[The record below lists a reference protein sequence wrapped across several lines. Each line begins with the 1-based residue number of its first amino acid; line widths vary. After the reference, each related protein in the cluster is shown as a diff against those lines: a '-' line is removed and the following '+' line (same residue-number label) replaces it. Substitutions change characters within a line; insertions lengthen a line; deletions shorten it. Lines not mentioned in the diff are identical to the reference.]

1 MIKDFENNIYSFY
14 GEFGIFNLRI
24 IGLLEFFFEKYPS
37 TNIRFSTYENF
48 KKILLIKFKDNITF
62 IDKYDYE
69 ASRRTNIS
77 PLIGTNNESTN
88 IIRLFESI
96 LIYNNN
102 GFYPELWDNE
112 FFYFPI
118 KDKLIVNKPIRKNIC
133 IFPRNR
139 PDAIG
144 LENSDINR
152 RNIDEN
158 TVINII
164 KFITNN
170 YNNYDIY
177 ILGHS
182 NETVNIDWSKYN
194 IIREDDII
202 KSVNILNNCDLLLS
216 PCSGYIDFAKNCG
229 VHNIIL
235 LCKLCYNNNKD
246 KYINAADYHMYA
258 HSFEKCN
265 VKNIRYDE
273 DNYIENIK
281 NYIDNI
287 NFNIKENF
295 INKNDSRKKLKIKEF
310 DIIGNYLYKI
320 DDAEISFSIK
330 PDMLDKDNKAYHSS
344 GISLTALKFV
354 NNCFV
359 HFEIVS
365 NKSINISLRYYN
377 GKEWNKIEDITELD
391 EKKYFKIKFVFNS
404 YKTTSPTRIS
414 FDNIEDSIIT
424 IKNIKIEP
432 K

>member
-1 MIKDFENNIYSFY
+1 MEIYSFY
-14 GEFGIFNLRI
+14 GEFGLFNLRI
-24 IGLLEFFFEKYPS
+24 IGLLEFFFEKYPYI
-37 TNIRFSTYENF
+37 NIRLSTYENY

-62 IDKYDYE
+62 IDKYSYE
-69 ASRRTNIS
+69 ASRRCNVS
-77 PLIGTNNESTN
+77 PLIKNDETIN
-88 IIRLFESI
+88 IIHLFESI

-102 GFYPELWDNE
+102 DFYHNLWDND

-118 KDKLIVNKPIRKNIC
+118 KDKLLVNKPIKKNIC
-133 IFPRNR
+133 ILPRNR

-144 LENSDINR
+144 LEGSDINR
-152 RNIDEN
+152 RNIDAN

-164 KFITNN
+164 EFIINN
-170 YNNYDIY
+170 YSNYDIY
-177 ILGHS
+177 ILGHI
-182 NETVNIDWSKYN
+182 NETVNIDWSKYDV
-194 IIREDDII
+194 IREDDITT
-202 KSVNILNNCDLLLS
+202 SVSILNNCDLLFS

-235 LCKLCYNNNKD
+235 LCKLCYTNNNKD
-246 KYINAADYHMYA
+246 KYVNGHTYHSSN

-265 VKNIRYDE
+265 IKYVRYDE

-281 NYIDNI
+281 NYIDNTD
-287 NFNIKENF
+287 FNIKENF
-295 INKNDSRKKLKIKEF
+295 INKNNLKKNLKIKEF

-320 DDAEISFSIK
+320 DEDDIAFSIK
-330 PDMLDKDNKAYHSS
+330 SDMLDKDNKVKNSKVYRSS
-344 GISLTALKFV
+344 GISLTVFKFI

-359 HFEIVS
+359 YFEIVS
-365 NKSINISLRYYN
+365 NKSINLGLRYYN

-391 EKKYFKIKFVFNS
+391 EKKYFKIKFEFNS
-404 YKTTSPTRIS
+404 YKTSSPTRIS